1 MNTLQIWVAASRPK
15 TLPISIGPALTGTL
29 LAFSEGFFH
38 PMLFLMTIATA
49 LGLQICA
56 NFANDYFDFMKGA
69 DTNER
74 KGPLRVTQAGL
85 VSLDQMKKA
94 LMISLTITAC
104 LGCCLVWYG
113 GFFMAVLVAISL
125 LCAVLYTGGPFPLA
139 YLGLGDLFVFLF
151 FGPIA
156 TLGAYFLQTASF
168 SWDPILLG
176 IGSGML
182 SVTPLV
188 VNNIR
193 DEQEDFTADKKT
205 LVVRFGKRF
214 GQMEYLFCLALGA
227 LVPFLFCKQHPFCL
241 ISLLFIIPACFS
253 ARSVLTY
260 TDPKELN
267 AVLAKTGQVVLLY
280 HILFCLGWIAL

>member
-15 TLPISIGPALTGTL
+15 TLPLSIGPALTGTL
-29 LAFSEGFFH
+29 LAFSQGFFH
-38 PMLFLMTIATA
+38 PILFILTLATA

-56 NFANDYFDFMKGA
+56 NFANDYFDFIKGG
-69 DTNER
+69 DTSER

-85 VSLDQMKKA
+85 VSLSQMKKA
-94 LMISLTITAC
+94 LMIALTITGC
-104 LGCCLVWYG
+104 LGCFLVWYG
-113 GFFMAVLVAISL
+113 GLFLAVLVAISL

-156 TLGAYFLQTASF
+156 TLGAYFLQTTSL
-168 SWDPILLG
+168 SWDPIFLG
-176 IGSGML
+176 VGSGML
-182 SVTPLV
+182 AVAPLV

-193 DEQEDFTADKKT
+193 DEEEDRKTQKKT

-214 GQMEYLFCLALGA
+214 GLIEYLACLITGA
-227 LVPFLFCKQHPFCL
+227 LVPFIFCQQHPLCL
-241 ISLLFIIPACFS
+241 LSLLFVIPASFLV
-253 ARSVLTY
+253 RTILTY
-260 TDPKELN
+260 SDSKELN
-267 AVLAKTGQVVLLY
+267 AVLAKTGQTVLLF